1 MNLGGLRVRTTL
13 DMRMQDQAN
22 ATVRRIMNDPKHD
35 PRAALVA
42 IDPRSGA
49 VRAMYGGRS
58 FKSRQFNYATDSVRQ
73 AGSTMKPFVLAQAL
87 NAGISA
93 NTVYPGPAELIVN
106 GEDFKNYGDTNYGPM
121 TLRDAT
127 RLSVNT
133 IYVQLMQVVGPERVA
148 KFAKAHGLAAELGGP
163 AGPKRDPRP
172 LEKAPVLKPVLALS
186 LGSGDVTTLQLA
198 SAFGTWANRGIH
210 QAPHLV
216 EKVVDSKGR
225 VLEDHR
231 GQQGTQVI
239 AREHADTMNLVLRGA
254 VENGTGTAARLYG
267 REVAGKTGTTSD
279 YTDARFVGYTTDLVT
294 SVWLG
299 FDDPKKKLVNVRGY
313 DGISG
318 GTLPAQIWHDFMD
331 VATRNR
337 PNQPFVQPEQL
348 GGVVLNP
355 TTTAPPVTVPPT
367 TQPPGQPNPQP
378 TFPPGQP
385 GPSQPPPSLTLPG
398 PGPARP
404 GPRQARGMRAAT
416 AAGSRRGGPA
426 WARARGR
433 GRADAATVDWL
444 VVGLWLL
451 TRAVLLVVSLN
462 PRLYSAA
469 LFGDVRF
476 YGAKVERMFQGEL
489 PYRDVATEYPPGSVP
504 FTILPGLV
512 VGTGGGYRLAF
523 ACEMLLVD
531 AVGLWAAT
539 RLARVV
545 DAGRRRIPLA
555 YVLAMVAVGPLLV
568 LRFDIVP
575 AVCVLLA
582 AAMAAE
588 GRFGWAAAALGYG
601 TAAKIFPGVL
611 APLLVLGL
619 VPALGWWRSFTRTVP
634 PFLAGFGLTVVPALV
649 LSVRGTAD
657 SVLYHVQ
664 RGADREPLGQPDR
677 HRPPVRAARPD
688 RVRVRRLRPRL
699 QRLGGRQGP
708 VGVATLAALAGAAWL
723 VWRRA
728 RTRAGSGRPTG
739 PAPSPSGPSPSSC
752 PPGCCRPSTWSG
764 CAPPWSGW
772 PCSSPA
778 GGRSGR
784 WSRPPW

>member
-1 MNLGGLRVRTTL
+1 VIAVKLERKFSKDQILEFYMNTVYFGRGAYGIDAAARTYFKQKVENLKPGQSAMLAGVIRSPEFYGKKDHATSAKARRNYVLQAMVDRGWLTAKEGRAHMASKLGVIWSTKRGGIANSRAPFFLEKVRQYLIARYGAEAVNLGGLRVRTTL
-13 DMRMQDQAN
+13 DMGMQDQAN

-148 KFAKAHGLAAELGGP
+148 KFARAHGLAAELGGQ
-163 AGPKRDPRP
+163 ADPKRDPRP

-331 VATRNR
+331 GATRNR

-398 PGPARP
+398 PGPAPTRP
-404 GPRQARGMRAAT
+404 
-416 AAGSRRGGPA
+416 
-426 WARARGR
+426 
-433 GRADAATVDWL
+433 
-444 VVGLWLL
+444 
-451 TRAVLLVVSLN
+451 
-462 PRLYSAA
+462 
-469 LFGDVRF
+469 
-476 YGAKVERMFQGEL
+476 
-489 PYRDVATEYPPGSVP
+489 
-504 FTILPGLV
+504 
-512 VGTGGGYRLAF
+512 
-523 ACEMLLVD
+523 
-531 AVGLWAAT
+531 
-539 RLARVV
+539 
-545 DAGRRRIPLA
+545 
-555 YVLAMVAVGPLLV
+555 
-568 LRFDIVP
+568 
-575 AVCVLLA
+575 
-582 AAMAAE
+582 
-588 GRFGWAAAALGYG
+588 
-601 TAAKIFPGVL
+601 
-611 APLLVLGL
+611 
-619 VPALGWWRSFTRTVP
+619 
-634 PFLAGFGLTVVPALV
+634 
-649 LSVRGTAD
+649 
-657 SVLYHVQ
+657 
-664 RGADREPLGQPDR
+664 
-677 HRPPVRAARPD
+677 
-688 RVRVRRLRPRL
+688 
-699 QRLGGRQGP
+699 
-708 VGVATLAALAGAAWL
+708 
-723 VWRRA
+723 
-728 RTRAGSGRPTG
+728 
-739 PAPSPSGPSPSSC
+739 
-752 PPGCCRPSTWSG
+752 
-764 CAPPWSGW
+764 
-772 PCSSPA
+772 
-778 GGRSGR
+778 
-784 WSRPPW
+784 

>member
-1 MNLGGLRVRTTL
+1 MAAPPITPTRAARHQQQGRPQGKERKPSPPRSRLRRVLRWTLWLAVPAVAIAAGTVVGLIYAFARVPLPAEVPTAQTIVFLDGTGRQEIGTLSAQENRRVVTLDKIPEEARRAVLAAEDRDFYEHGAISWRGLARASAANLLRRRISEGGSTITQQYVKNAFPGVGRDRTLFRKLKEAVIAVKLERKFSKDQILEFYMNTVYFGRGAYGIDAAARTYFKQKVENLKPGQSALLAGVIRSPEFYGKKDHATSAKARRNFVLQAMVDRGWLTAKAGRAAIASKLGVNWETKRGGIANSQAPFFLEKVRQYLIARYGAEAVNLGGLRVRTTL
-13 DMRMQDQAN
+13 DMGMQRLADD
-22 ATVRRIMNDPKHD
+22 TVRRIMNDPKHD

-42 IDPRSGA
+42 IDPRNGA

-148 KFAKAHGLAAELGGP
+148 KFARAHGLAAELGGQ
-163 AGPKRDPRP
+163 ADPKRDPRP

-331 VATRNR
+331 GATRNR
-337 PNQPFVQPEQL
+337 PNQAFVQPEQL

-355 TTTAPPVTVPPT
+355 TTTAPPVTVPST

-378 TFPPGQP
+378 TFPPPGQP

-398 PGPARP
+398 PGPAPTRP
-404 GPRQARGMRAAT
+404 
-416 AAGSRRGGPA
+416 
-426 WARARGR
+426 
-433 GRADAATVDWL
+433 
-444 VVGLWLL
+444 
-451 TRAVLLVVSLN
+451 
-462 PRLYSAA
+462 
-469 LFGDVRF
+469 
-476 YGAKVERMFQGEL
+476 
-489 PYRDVATEYPPGSVP
+489 
-504 FTILPGLV
+504 
-512 VGTGGGYRLAF
+512 
-523 ACEMLLVD
+523 
-531 AVGLWAAT
+531 
-539 RLARVV
+539 
-545 DAGRRRIPLA
+545 
-555 YVLAMVAVGPLLV
+555 
-568 LRFDIVP
+568 
-575 AVCVLLA
+575 
-582 AAMAAE
+582 
-588 GRFGWAAAALGYG
+588 
-601 TAAKIFPGVL
+601 
-611 APLLVLGL
+611 
-619 VPALGWWRSFTRTVP
+619 
-634 PFLAGFGLTVVPALV
+634 
-649 LSVRGTAD
+649 
-657 SVLYHVQ
+657 
-664 RGADREPLGQPDR
+664 
-677 HRPPVRAARPD
+677 
-688 RVRVRRLRPRL
+688 
-699 QRLGGRQGP
+699 
-708 VGVATLAALAGAAWL
+708 
-723 VWRRA
+723 
-728 RTRAGSGRPTG
+728 
-739 PAPSPSGPSPSSC
+739 
-752 PPGCCRPSTWSG
+752 
-764 CAPPWSGW
+764 
-772 PCSSPA
+772 
-778 GGRSGR
+778 
-784 WSRPPW
+784 